1 MHRLKKLAVA
11 VIFVTGCAT
20 GLVAREVFTVPQ
32 ALAQSTAPRWSYFC
46 IDENDRDDLEKKLNQ
61 AGAQG
66 WELVS
71 SGAGPKSFSIY
82 WCLRRPAP

>member
-1 MHRLKKLAVA
+1 MRRIKKLAVA

-20 GLVAREVFTVPQ
+20 GLVAREAFSVPQ

-46 IDENDRDDLEKKLNQ
+46 IDENDREDLEKKLNT

-66 WELVS
+66 WELVTAGS
-71 SGAGPKSFSIY
+71 SVKSYGIY